1 MDNTERLEIIS
12 AFIEVFEDFLDERG
26 IDVPNAEKEQS
37 PDSASTIYGTDYGN
51 LSDRIETL
59 LINLGYMKKED

>member
-37 PDSASTIYGTDYGN
+37 PDSASTSTERTTAISLTG
-51 LSDRIETL
+51 S
-59 LINLGYMKKED
+59 KPC